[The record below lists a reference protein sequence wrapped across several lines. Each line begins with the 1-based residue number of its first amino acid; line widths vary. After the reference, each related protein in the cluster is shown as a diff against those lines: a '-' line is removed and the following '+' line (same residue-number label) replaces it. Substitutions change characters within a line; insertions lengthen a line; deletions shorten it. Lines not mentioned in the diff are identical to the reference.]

1 MSKPKMR
8 IANLDEASLARVQEL
23 EEQFE
28 TVILA
33 VEPRYAAAELTED
46 QLRGLKAL
54 EQELDVILIAYQ
66 QA

>member
-8 IANLDEASLARVQEL
+8 IANLDEESLARVQEL

-46 QLRGLKAL
+46 QLNRLKRL
-54 EQELDVILIAYQ
+54 EQELDVILIAYKQ
-66 QA
+66 P